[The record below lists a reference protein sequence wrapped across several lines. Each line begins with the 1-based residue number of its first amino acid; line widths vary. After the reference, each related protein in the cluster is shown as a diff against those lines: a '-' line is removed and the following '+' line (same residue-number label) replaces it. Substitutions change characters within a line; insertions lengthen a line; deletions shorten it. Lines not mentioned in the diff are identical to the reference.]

1 MKWRSQCRSAGILYF
16 YCSRPRMSLSQY
28 RLLRPNFSFLH
39 ALSLFALVS
48 IFGCSKPVE
57 LGLEAQDET
66 IHVEILS
73 VKIDELEYQAHDRRF
88 RMEPKPGKA
97 PQEYLQITVDVT
109 NRTDSKKLYYAGWCE
124 EGYANRRARL
134 EDEHSNVYE
143 PKLHA
148 VSGRLVVASIV
159 GHHLGTLYPGSSMN
173 DVLLFEVPVDTA
185 EVLTLELPKGAYSDK
200 EKGSLKF
207 RIPSSMIQIKEGPTR
222 SAPATV
228 RPATAEPATTAPIS
242 LKPASMR
249 PTPMP
254 PAVTQQAPL
263 KPTPTKPTPLKPAT
277 TKPTVLKPATSKP
290 AVTQN

>member
-1 MKWRSQCRSAGILYF
+1 MKWRSQCRYAGILYF

-28 RLLRPNFSFLH
+28 RLPRPNFSFLH
-39 ALSLFALVS
+39 ALSIFALMS
-48 IFGCSKPVE
+48 IIGCSKPVE

-66 IHVEILS
+66 VHVEILS
-73 VKIDELEYQAHDRRF
+73 AKIDELEYQAHDRRYK
-88 RMEPKPGKA
+88 MDLKPGKA

-109 NRTDSKKLYYAGWCE
+109 NRTDSKKLFYAGWCE
-124 EGYANRRARL
+124 EGYANRRASL
-134 EDEHSNVYE
+134 ADEHDNIYE

-173 DVLLFEVPVDTA
+173 DVLIFEVPVDTA

-207 RIPSSMIQIKEGPTR
+207 RFPTSLIQIKDGPR
-222 SAPATV
+222 RAAPATA
-228 RPATAEPATTAPIS
+228 RPTTTEPATTAPIS

-254 PAVTQQAPL
+254 PAVTQAA
-263 KPTPTKPTPLKPAT
+263 PLKPAT
-277 TKPTVLKPATSKP
+277 TRPAPLKPAAAKPTVLKPATSKP
-290 AVTQN
+290 AVTQK